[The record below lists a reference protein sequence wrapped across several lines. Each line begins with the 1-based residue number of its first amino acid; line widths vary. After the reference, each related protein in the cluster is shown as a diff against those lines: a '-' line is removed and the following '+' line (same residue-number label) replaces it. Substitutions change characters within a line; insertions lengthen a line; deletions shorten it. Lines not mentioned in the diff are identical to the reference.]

1 MSGKKDPILE
11 AMEEQDQSGVKDGV
25 HGISNPYGY
34 IWPEDPKV
42 REQLDRFRG
51 LKLGFMMHWAPV
63 GQIGTMESWPL
74 SDGDRVWSKREIDW
88 TDNETFKEQYWNLPK
103 TFNPI
108 KFDPESWAKTAKEC
122 GFKYLLFTTKH
133 HDGFCMY
140 DSAYSD
146 YKITNP
152 EYPFAKDPRADIFGE
167 LVKAFR
173 DQEMAVSAYFS
184 KPDWHNENFWA
195 EDLGPVTSRNATYDP
210 SEHPERWETF
220 VEFVHNQLEELCT
233 NYGHIDALWLDGGWV
248 RPEIN
253 HQDVRL
259 SEIIAKIRKKHQPH
273 LLVIDRMVSG
283 ENENILTPEQEV
295 PSDPIEVPWESC
307 ITLGRSF
314 SFHYEDVLK
323 SPRDVVHMFIDILS
337 KGGSLALNITPQP
350 DGALPHSSLHTIR
363 RFGRWVRK
371 HEEAIYNSEISPIT
385 GAQDIRYTRVDDKDY
400 AFYLYPDHPIMPNRV
415 HLTAAPDKKVAR
427 VRFLRTGEALDF
439 KQVDQEILVETGDI
453 SMLDAE
459 HAECFALDYA

>member
-1 MSGKKDPILE
+1 M
-11 AMEEQDQSGVKDGV
+11 
-25 HGISNPYGY
+25 
-34 IWPEDPKV
+34 
-42 REQLDRFRG
+42 
-51 LKLGFMMHWAPV
+51 
-63 GQIGTMESWPL
+63 
-74 SDGDRVWSKREIDW
+74 
-88 TDNETFKEQYWNLPK
+88 
-103 TFNPI
+103 
-108 KFDPESWAKTAKEC
+108 
-122 GFKYLLFTTKH
+122 
-133 HDGFCMY
+133 
-140 DSAYSD
+140 
-146 YKITNP
+146 
-152 EYPFAKDPRADIFGE
+152 
-167 LVKAFR
+167 
-173 DQEMAVSAYFS
+173 
-184 KPDWHNENFWA
+184 
-195 EDLGPVTSRNATYDP
+195 
-210 SEHPERWETF
+210 
-220 VEFVHNQLEELCT
+220 
-233 NYGHIDALWLDGGWV
+233 
-248 RPEIN
+248 
-253 HQDVRL
+253 
-259 SEIIAKIRKKHQPH
+259 
-273 LLVIDRMVSG
+273 
-283 ENENILTPEQEV
+283 TPEQEV

-371 HEEAIYNSEISPIT
+371 HEEAIYSSEISPIT

-400 AFYLYPDHPIMPNRV
+400 AFYLYRDHPIMPNRV